1 MRDSISVASVLAALE
16 EKRSSVLQEFAWCCA
31 LLLSEVEPEARSELL
46 DRLLNA
52 ALEADPDLQ
61 SWVLGELSHHLEEM
75 APAVQNRFMA
85 AYAAAPKP
93 DSCGCSANESDLRSR
108 LDRRIRAS
116 AGTNKTERT
125 LTSQPVRDDRNLP
138 MVALIIPE
146 FLSANSF
153 LQPPLEML
161 LAAARLRNT
170 GYRVKLIDN
179 RVESLSLELLASKL
193 RDANI
198 IAVTTTPYD
207 HIQNYFLDYRLRHS
221 FRTISFLKQQCLD
234 AVLIA
239 CGAHGTVRSDIVFNE
254 SLADIVLKG
263 EFDTGLLPLVNAIY
277 ANSDLAQLID
287 VVVRNQPAS
296 PVDDHGGVRPYQ
308 LVQLGQHFKSNKT
321 LDDWVMP
328 AYDLIDLDSYY
339 GDVYVNNRLQ
349 PLRRCATTL
358 ATRGCAHD
366 CSFCFNFWGRRVRY
380 RSPESVVEEMLYLE
394 HELRVSHVF
403 FLDFHFSQDQ
413 SWVSKLCNLLRT
425 EGSQLGWSA
434 QLRCDAAP
442 LALLQDM
449 ASANCGHLWFGV
461 ESFDRDIISATHKYP
476 GPQTSIDA
484 IANCRT
490 AGIQPHLFVMI
501 GLPGETRKS
510 INTTIVEMH
519 AAKASYCGVMV
530 ATPRFG
536 TSYYELAKE
545 QFPQLGKDFYGL
557 RSVRGL
563 IANELKP
570 SDLQEALS
578 VFEQRDFIYRPA
590 PQTLDIAR
598 SLQ

>member
-1 MRDSISVASVLAALE
+1 MYTISVASVLAALE
-16 EKRSSVLQEFAWCCA
+16 DNPTSVLQESAWCCA

-46 DRLLNA
+46 DKLLTA
-52 ALEADPDLQ
+52 ALAAEPELGA
-61 SWVLGELSHHLEEM
+61 WVLGELSHHLEEM
-75 APAVQNRFMA
+75 TPVVQSRFMT
-85 AYAAAPKP
+85 AYFAAPS
-93 DSCGCSANESDLRSR
+93 SCGCSANESEVSSR
-108 LDRRIRAS
+108 LDRRIRAA
-116 AGTNKTERT
+116 AGVAKVNGMAA
-125 LTSQPVRDDRNLP
+125 SPQPKYDQDHLL
-138 MVALIIPE
+138 VALVIPE

-161 LAAARLRNT
+161 LAASRLRNA
-170 GYRVKLIDN
+170 GYRVRLIDN
-179 RVESLSLELLASKL
+179 RVESLSLDQLAARL
-193 RDANI
+193 RDAAI
-198 IAVTTTPYD
+198 VAVTTTPYD
-207 HIQNYFLDYRLRHS
+207 HIQNYFLDYRLRYS
-221 FRTISFLKQQCLD
+221 FRSISFLKQRSPQ
-234 AVLIA
+234 AILIA
-239 CGAHGTVRSDIVFNE
+239 CGAHGTVRPDIVFNE

-263 EFDTGLLPLVNAIY
+263 EFDTGLLPLVDAIRSD
-277 ANSDLAQLID
+277 SDLTPLVD
-287 VVVRNQPAS
+287 VCLRNHPAS
-296 PVDDHGGVRPYQ
+296 PVDAHGGVRPYQ

-321 LDDWVMP
+321 LDEWVMP

-349 PLRRCATTL
+349 PLRRCTTML

-394 HELRVSHVF
+394 RVQRVSHVF

-413 SWVSKLCNLLRT
+413 AWVSKFCNLLRA

-434 QLRCDAAP
+434 QVRCDAAP
-442 LALLQDM
+442 LGLLKDM
-449 ASANCGHLWFGV
+449 AAANCGHLWFGV
-461 ESFDRDIISATHKYP
+461 ESFDRDVISATNKYS

-510 INTTIVEMH
+510 INTTIVQMH

-536 TSYYELAKE
+536 TPYYELAKE
-545 QFPQLGKDFYGL
+545 QFPQLGNDFYGL

-578 VFEQRDFIYRPA
+578 IFERRDFIYRAEP
-590 PQTLDIAR
+590 PTLDIAK